1 MRFLRRLLYLFY
13 YLKESDFDLLK
24 KFLRYSS
31 AVSGRS
37 KYGIVADVIL
47 SSLRYNIS
55 FKDYFC
61 FRFYEFEGPAREE
74 WAGTGF
80 MYEYQLRMNPKESR
94 GLLENKILFLD
105 HYSDLIRRAYLPV
118 SGNADDNR
126 AVSALLHNS
135 SGRLVLKGSLGQ
147 VGSEV
152 EVINCEQFNPD
163 SLLDYMRKRKF
174 NLIEEFVIQHSEMNN
189 LSPSGLNTVRIITQL
204 HNNEVIII
212 GARLRITVN
221 SSVDNMAAGNIA
233 APVDSETG
241 VVSGPGVFSDITKEQ
256 VTRHPVTGKAIAGFQ
271 IPHWDKVL
279 KLVDNAARRAGG
291 NRSVGWD
298 IAVTSD
304 GPELIEG
311 NHNWCKLL
319 WQMPVN
325 KGLKEE
331 LLKYN

>member
-13 YLKESDFDLLK
+13 YLKESDFVLMR

-37 KYGIVADVIL
+37 KYAIIADVLL

-61 FRFYEFEGPAREE
+61 FRFYDSDRSSREE

-80 MYEYQLRMNPKESR
+80 MYEYQLRMNPKGSR
-94 GLLENKILFLD
+94 SLLENKVLFLN
-105 HYSDLIRRAYLPV
+105 HYSDLIRRSYLPV
-118 SGNADDNR
+118 SGTTDDLR
-126 AVSALLHNS
+126 SLFTLLRNS

-152 EVINCEQFNPD
+152 EVISCDKYTPE
-163 SLLDYMRKRKF
+163 SLLVYMKKHNF
-174 NLIEEFVIQHSEMNN
+174 DLVEEFVIQHSELND
-189 LSPSGLNTVRIITQL
+189 LSPSGLNTVRIVTQL
-204 HNNEVIII
+204 HNNDVIII

-233 APVDSETG
+233 APVDAETG

-256 VTRHPVTGKAIAGFQ
+256 VTKHPVTGKAIAGFQ

-279 KLVDNAARRAGG
+279 KLADIAARSAGG

-298 IAVTSD
+298 IAVKSD

-325 KGLKEE
+325 RGLKME
-331 LLKYN
+331 LLRYY